1 MRGTSMPSPPVNFMC
16 IRAFS
21 LRVTPA
27 ASVTTVTVSD
37 ALYDGNSHG
46 GNGVVTGCG
55 LNQSLPVTYE
65 GRNTTTYGPS
75 TTPPTDAGD
84 YTASASFAGNANSS
98 PSQGSANF
106 TIAKADATINV
117 VGWTGTYD
125 GAAHGASGTATG
137 VGGVDL
143 SGSLNLG
150 ASFTDVPGGTANW
163 NFSNLNYNDA
173 SGSVQIVIN
182 QAPSTTVV
190 TVAGGA
196 TFPYDG
202 NAHPATVSVTGVG
215 GLNLTSAPVYSCG
228 HAPLDVA
235 DSGCAASYTYA
246 GDANHAGS
254 TAGVTYTINK
264 ATLTVTADNKTI
276 IFGQPLPTFTFQY
289 SGFVDGETASV
300 IDVAPTCGVGS
311 IPMFGSYPIV
321 CSGGSDNNYAFSYV
335 NGTLSVQAWTLQGF
349 YQPVDMNGV
358 WNTVKNGSTVPLK
371 FEVFSGSTELT
382 SVSVVNSVTSAP
394 VACSGG
400 SDDAIEEVVTTTGG
414 TVLRYDSTG
423 GQFID
428 NWKTPR
434 TAGKCY
440 RVTMTTVDG
449 SSLAAFFRLK

>member
-1 MRGTSMPSPPVNFMC
+1 M
-16 IRAFS
+16 
-21 LRVTPA
+21 
-27 ASVTTVTVSD
+27 AS
-37 ALYDGNSHG
+37 Y
-46 GNGVVTGCG
+46 
-55 LNQSLPVTYE
+55 
-65 GRNTTTYGPS
+65 
-75 TTPPTDAGD
+75 AGD
-84 YTASASFAGNANSS
+84 VNSS
-98 PSQGSANF
+98 PSTDSKNF
-106 TIAKADATINV
+106 TITKADATINV

-150 ASFTDVPGGTANW
+150 ATFTDVPGGTANW

-215 GLNLTSAPVYSCG
+215 GLNLTPAPVYSCG
-228 HAPLDVA
+228 HAPIDVADSGCAASYTYAGDANYAGSTASVTYTINQAPSTTVVTVAGGATFPYDGNAHPATVSVTGVGGLNLTPAPVYSCGHAPIDVA

-264 ATLTVTADNKTI
+264 VTLTVTADNKTI

-289 SGFVDGETASV
+289 SGFVDGETASA

-311 IPMFGSYPIV
+311 ILMFGSYPIV

-335 NGTLSVQAWTLQGF
+335 NGTLTVQAWTLQGLLPAGRHERCLEHRQEWLHRPAEVPGVF
-349 YQPVDMNGV
+349 GQHGTYQCLGCQVGD
-358 WNTVKNGSTVPLK
+358 LR
-371 FEVFSGSTELT
+371 
-382 SVSVVNSVTSAP
+382 
-394 VACSGG
+394 
-400 SDDAIEEVVTTTGG
+400 TGG
-414 TVLRYDSTG
+414 LQRR
-423 GQFID
+423 F
-428 NWKTPR
+428 
-434 TAGKCY
+434 
-440 RVTMTTVDG
+440 
-449 SSLAAFFRLK
+449 